1 MDPREHRSDKA
12 LAERAAAGDEHAWR
26 EIYTATREHLFGLL
40 VYQLGSRE
48 EALDVL
54 QETYLQAVRGIHAYE
69 GRGSLESWLCG
80 IALRRS
86 LDWKRRI
93 FRRRSKEEPSL
104 DDAEELA
111 GEAGSPEESR
121 AIARALAELPDRQR
135 SAVLLHEWFGYS
147 FREIGELLGCGEGTA
162 RVHAFRGRE
171 LLGQLLGEAP
181 SEAPAAPI
189 TPIPSARGAEAPS
202 AARVREERP

>member
-1 MDPREHRSDKA
+1 MDPREHCTDKA

-26 EIYTATREHLFGLL
+26 EIYTATRERLFGLL
-40 VYQLGSRE
+40 AYQLGSRE

-54 QETYLQAVRGIHAYE
+54 QETYLQAVRGIHSYE

-93 FRRRSKEEPSL
+93 FRRRSKEEPAP
-104 DDAEELA
+104 DGAAEIPDET
-111 GEAGSPEESR
+111 GNPEEAR

-171 LLGQLLGEAP
+171 QLGRLLGNAPLEAP
-181 SEAPAAPI
+181 GAPM
-189 TPIPSARGAEAPS
+189 TPFPSASGAEAPS